1 MKVPFSPPYIDEDMI
16 DEVAA
21 TLRSG
26 WITTGPKI
34 KEFESQIAEYC
45 GAKRVVCLNSATAG
59 LELMLRWYGVKE
71 GGEVILPAYTY
82 SATANVVV
90 HCGAKPVFV
99 DINTDDFNINVER
112 IVEAINPKTKV
123 VMPVD
128 IGGWPCDYDE
138 IMHAVKSTASVFSPD
153 TPEQKRLGRVM
164 VLSDAAHSIGAKYKG
179 KRTGVLADA
188 SVFSFHAV
196 KNITTA
202 EGGAIVLNLNE
213 SFNLDN
219 IYKSLKIKSLH
230 GQTKDAFEKSQA
242 GSWRYDIV
250 EAGYKWNMSDI
261 QASMG
266 IVQLR
271 KYPQV
276 LEKRRKVCDA
286 YRESLGK
293 YEWAELPDLE
303 SGDKLSCCHLFPL
316 LIKDVDERQ
325 RDEIIKLVSG
335 KGVAVNVHF
344 IPVPMLSYYSNMGYD
359 VHQYP
364 NTYARFCRE
373 ISLPVFYDITDE
385 QVAYV
390 LKTLI
395 AAVEKVLG
403 I

>member
-16 DEVAA
+16 AEVVA

-34 KEFESQIAEYC
+34 REFEGQIAEYC
-45 GAKRVVCLNSATAG
+45 DGKKAICLNSATAG

-71 GGEVILPAYTY
+71 GDEVILPAYTY

-90 HCGAKPVFV
+90 HCGATPVFV
-99 DINTDDFNINVER
+99 DINQNDLNINVDR
-112 IVEAINPKTKV
+112 IREAITPKTKV

-138 IMHAVKSTASVFSPD
+138 IMALVKAEASQFVAT
-153 TPEQKRLGRVM
+153 TPEQEQLGRIM
-164 VLSDAAHSIGAKYKG
+164 VLSDAAHSIGAEYKG

-188 SVFSFHAV
+188 TVFSFHAV
-196 KNITTA
+196 KNVTTA
-202 EGGAIVLNLNE
+202 EGGAIVLNLG
-213 SFNLDN
+213 SGFD
-219 IYKSLKIKSLH
+219 IDGVYKKLKVKSLH

-242 GSWRYDIV
+242 GSWHYDIV

-261 QASMG
+261 NASLG

-286 YRESLGK
+286 YYEALSK
-293 YEWAELPDLE
+293 YDWAELPALE
-303 SGDKLSCCHLFPL
+303 TDVKLSCCHLFPVL
-316 LIKDVDERQ
+316 VKGIGEEQ
-325 RDEIIKLVSG
+325 RDRIIKLVSEQE
-335 KGVAVNVHF
+335 VAVNVHF
-344 IPVPMLSYYSNMGYD
+344 IPVPMLSFYRNMGYD

-364 NTYARFCRE
+364 TTYNKFSRE

-385 QVAYV
+385 QVAFV
-390 LKTLI
+390 LETLI
-395 AAVEKVLG
+395 ASVEKVLAS
-403 I
+403 